1 MKSISKDTIDQ
12 ASTEQLQAKLD
23 ELNRAIASGTIEWE
37 NSKGELVQCPWGVF
51 NGSGAIVVNRD
62 DDEIGWDLGT
72 RVQIRCEAEKRNCGN
87 MIAAFKATRQ
97 DPKDRPSTLTA
108 TVRTKGLLV
117 RKCVVMTQLA
127 EAQTYLSNASKLAK
141 EIDTRT
147 AQERYEALIE
157 AQRECMDT
165 IPAEVKTVAE
175 QLKAAKK
182 VKETV
187 PAVVEQPVAA

>member
-1 MKSISKDTIDQ
+1 
-12 ASTEQLQAKLD
+12 
-23 ELNRAIASGTIEWE
+23 LNRAIASGTIEWE
-37 NSKGELVQCPWGVF
+37 NSKGELIQCPWNVF
-51 NGSGAIVVNRD
+51 NGSGAIVVSRD

-108 TVRTKGLLV
+108 TVRTKGLRV
-117 RKCVVMTQLA
+117 SKCPVITQLA
-127 EAQTYLSNASKLAK
+127 EAQTFLSNASKLAK

-147 AQERYEALIE
+147 AQERFEALVE
-157 AQRECMDT
+157 AEKERMDS
-165 IPAEVKTVAE
+165 IGAEQKAVAE
-175 QLKAAKK
+175 QLKGSKK